1 MHHTTRHCLCYA
13 LFILTLGAILPSSAA
28 AQHADPTVS
37 VGLSTGPVR
46 RGSPLGYQAMA
57 AMEARLPLP
66 GLRLRVEGL
75 WADWGVDHLTAVS
88 TTMLAITPSR
98 LRVRPYLLA
107 GAGVYGKP
115 GNRFERGWSLGTGLR
130 LSGFAQGFN
139 VESRLHGYFQNP
151 EIRSG
156 FEYAQD
162 WRYVWMPISFGVQ
175 F

>member
-1 MHHTTRHCLCYA
+1 
-13 LFILTLGAILPSSAA
+13 
-28 AQHADPTVS
+28 
-37 VGLSTGPVR
+37 
-46 RGSPLGYQAMA
+46 
-57 AMEARLPLP
+57 
-66 GLRLRVEGL
+66 
-75 WADWGVDHLTAVS
+75 
-88 TTMLAITPSR
+88 
-98 LRVRPYLLA
+98 VRPYLLA

-130 LSGFAQGFN
+130 LNGFAQGFN

-151 EIRSG
+151 EVRSG